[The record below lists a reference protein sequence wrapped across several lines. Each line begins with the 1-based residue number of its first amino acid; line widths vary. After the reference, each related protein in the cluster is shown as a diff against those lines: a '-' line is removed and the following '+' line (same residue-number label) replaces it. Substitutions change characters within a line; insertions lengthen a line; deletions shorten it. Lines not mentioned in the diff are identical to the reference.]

1 MPIELEN
8 ASLAASESAVEAIR
22 ARRSVRGFLDKP
34 VPRRLVEELLTLAAR
49 APSGSNIQ
57 PWRIYVCAGAV
68 KAALTRELLDVHF
81 AGGAGHKEEYRYY
94 PEPWREPY
102 LARRRKLGGDLYRL
116 LGVAKRDQE
125 AMSRQHARNYEF
137 FGADVGLFVT
147 LPRDL
152 ALGSW
157 LDTGMFIQTLLIA
170 ARGVGLDTCPQQSF
184 AKFHRIVRAHLRI
197 PEEEIVVCGVAL
209 GYADP
214 NAPAN
219 RLRTVRLDVSEF
231 AVFRG
236 L

>member
-1 MPIELEN
+1 MSTVIEN
-8 ASLAASESAVEAIR
+8 VSSLASASVIDAIR
-22 ARRSVRGFLDKP
+22 TRRSVRGFLDKR
-34 VPRRLVEELLTLAAR
+34 VPRRVVEELLELAAQ

-68 KAALTRELLDVHF
+68 KAALTRELLDAHF

-102 LARRRKLGGDLYRL
+102 LARRRKVGVDLYGL
-116 LGVAKRDQE
+116 LGIAKGNQE

-152 ALGSW
+152 PVGSW
-157 LDTGMFIQTLLIA
+157 LDAGMFIQTLLIA

-184 AKFHRIVRAHLRI
+184 AKFHRIVRTYLGI
-197 PEEEIVVCGVAL
+197 PAEEIVVCGIAL

-214 NAPAN
+214 VAPAN
-219 RLRTVRLDVSEF
+219 RLQTDRQDVSEF
-231 AVFRG
+231 ATFRG